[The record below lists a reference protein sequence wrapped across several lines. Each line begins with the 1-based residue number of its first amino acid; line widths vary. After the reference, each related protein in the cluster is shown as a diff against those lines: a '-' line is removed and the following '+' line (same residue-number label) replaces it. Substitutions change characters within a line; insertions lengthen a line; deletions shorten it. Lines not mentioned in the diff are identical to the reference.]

1 MILNITLKPIL
12 WITNAHTIHQMGC
25 YKPCN
30 QFMNESFYFSYKI
43 KDKQNTQKIVRLDSR
58 QKKKKNTKT

>member
-1 MILNITLKPIL
+1 
-12 WITNAHTIHQMGC
+12 MGC